1 MQAATKKPRTEPDM
15 MTLRLRVHR
24 DNVEKIREYA
34 RIVESGDERTYT
46 LGEVFPEYQ
55 GKEGRTALRAY
66 RNRESLTQAEL
77 ARMTGI
83 PQHQISEM
91 ETGKRTIGKERA
103 RKLAQALNVSDFRFF
118 L

>member
-1 MQAATKKPRTEPDM
+1 MQAATKKPRTEEDM

-34 RIVESGDERTYT
+34 RLVESGGERIYT
-46 LGEVFPEYQ
+46 LAEVFPEYHA
-55 GKEGRTALRAY
+55 KEGRTALRAY
-66 RNRESLTQAEL
+66 RNRESLTQVEL
-77 ARMTGI
+77 ARLTGI

-103 RKLAQALNVSDFRFF
+103 RKLALALNVSDYRCF

>member
-1 MQAATKKPRTEPDM
+1 MQAATKKPHTEADM

-24 DNVEKIREYA
+24 ANVEKIREYA

-46 LGEVFPEYQ
+46 LAEVFPEYH
-55 GKEGRTALRAY
+55 GKGAQTALRAY
-66 RNRESLTQAEL
+66 RNRESLTQAAL
-77 ARMTGI
+77 AQMTGI

-103 RKLAQALNVSDFRFF
+103 RKLAQALNVSDYRCF

>member
-1 MQAATKKPRTEPDM
+1 MGRGE
-15 MTLRLRVHR
+15 
-24 DNVEKIREYA
+24 
-34 RIVESGDERTYT
+34 TYT
-46 LGEVFPEYQ
+46 LAEVFPEYHA
-55 GKEGRTALRAY
+55 KEGRTALRAY

-77 ARMTGI
+77 ARITGI

-103 RKLAQALNVSDFRFF
+103 RKMAQALNVLDYRCF